1 MNDTSAKPVIVI
13 SGANSGIGLAM
24 ARELLARGHAVLGL
38 VRDAAKAPLEHRHY
52 RQQCVDLSDPEALQ
66 ARIAELCRCLD
77 VPLRALVNNAG
88 IGRMGY
94 LEQLSVSD
102 LREVMNIN
110 FLSHAIVTRAFLPLL
125 KRQRHGD
132 IVFVGSEAA
141 LHGSQ
146 QGSIYCASK
155 FAIRG
160 FAQALREECGKSNVR
175 VSLINPGAVRTPFF
189 SGLHF
194 EPGEGEGNAIEPED
208 VAAALVT
215 ILEARPGTVFGEI
228 NLSPLNRVWRGK

>member
-13 SGANSGIGLAM
+13 SGANSGIGHAM

-94 LEQLSVSD
+94 LEQLSVGD

-146 QGSIYCASK
+146 QGRRHPA
-155 FAIRG
+155 RG
-160 FAQALREECGKSNVR
+160 NWRSGSGRRHDPQAQGPGSRQAVLRQ
-175 VSLINPGAVRTPFF
+175 GAAQ
-189 SGLHF
+189 GC
-194 EPGEGEGNAIEPED
+194 EPG
-208 VAAALVT
+208 
-215 ILEARPGTVFGEI
+215 
-228 NLSPLNRVWRGK
+228 